1 MTDWYGIA
9 KDFAGPIATTLAAGA
24 AATITYRF
32 ARVQAAIARSQRDIA
47 QSQRDIA
54 YDKLKSD
61 LFARRYEIYSTAGEL
76 IDFILSSTP
85 ERPTGGPD
93 MMAKLRKIDEARF
106 FFPYEQAQVFGNIG
120 KLVEAH
126 EVHLSQRTLH
136 QNNETLR
143 IAAGDNASLAWTAL
157 KELRFRLPELMQSEL
172 GFSQLRGSSWNEA
185 AQ

>member
-1 MTDWYGIA
+1 MIDWYGIA
-9 KDFAGPIATTLAAGA
+9 KDFAGPVGTVIAAGTA
-24 AATITYRF
+24 SVITFRF
-32 ARVQAAIARSQRDIA
+32 ARIQARIAAGQKDIA

-85 ERPTGGPD
+85 DRPTGGPD

-106 FFPYEQAQVFGNIG
+106 FFPYQQAEVFGTIG

-126 EVHLSQRTLH
+126 EVHLSQRNL
-136 QNNETLR
+136 NREDEAIR
-143 IAAGDNASLAWTAL
+143 IAAGDRASLAWTAL
-157 KELRFRLPELMQSEL
+157 KELRLQLPELMQGEL
-172 GFSQLRGSSWNEA
+172 GFAQLRKSWKQTEK
-185 AQ
+185 